1 LWGGCAVTTVV
12 DSKAIDVMARM
23 GTNLVGFIDCSSIV
37 PGLNIVGAVVE
48 DQALS
53 PLITDTAPTKKSV
66 ANIFY

>member
-1 LWGGCAVTTVV
+1 M
-12 DSKAIDVMARM
+12 AIDVMARM
-23 GTNLVGFIDCSSIV
+23 GTNLVDFIDCSSIV
-37 PGLNIVGAVVE
+37 PGLIIVGAVVE

>member
-1 LWGGCAVTTVV
+1 LGGCAVTTVV

-23 GTNLVGFIDCSSIV
+23 GTNLVDFIDCSSIV
-37 PGLNIVGAVVE
+37 PGLIIVGAVVE